1 MWAHALDSNNKPHTP
16 PINTTSTTGLHRT
29 HWADGGCFLLC
40 GGGYGLCEEAGTQIT
55 APAQRTTDVSLISS
69 MDMSRSFL
77 LRVSFLILFV
87 AAGSAVHGLT
97 INEAVLEDLKLVQEH
112 VKEQAPVR

>member
-1 MWAHALDSNNKPHTP
+1 
-16 PINTTSTTGLHRT
+16 
-29 HWADGGCFLLC
+29 
-40 GGGYGLCEEAGTQIT
+40 
-55 APAQRTTDVSLISS
+55 